1 MTPRRAVLAGLAA
14 LSLAGPVAAAAKVVE
29 AKKVFPFLDVF
40 LKIPPADRNR
50 FRLVYTFRSAGK
62 PLAAQVW
69 LIDGGPRTP
78 MPLRADGRAD
88 RLPTLAQL
96 DRGKIEIG
104 VDAGTKISVGMTLEP
119 TTVPAAELD
128 ARDLAAAIAQAST
141 GVRKGAGIMALAI
154 PKMQAVA
161 FHGVTSGEVE
171 FADGRR
177 ATLPIKDGTPTYTP
191 TAQPAAKTLRFAR
204 PPARITIE

>member
-1 MTPRRAVLAGLAA
+1 MTSRRAVLAGLVA
-14 LSLAGPVAAAAKVVE
+14 LSLAGPVAAAGKVVD

-40 LKIPPADRNR
+40 LKIPPADRAR

-69 LIDGGPRTP
+69 LIDGGTRTSI
-78 MPLRADGRAD
+78 PLRADGRAD
-88 RLPTLAQL
+88 RLPTLVQL

-104 VDAGTKISVGMTLEP
+104 VDAGIKISVGMTLEP
-119 TTVPAAELD
+119 TTAPAAELD
-128 ARDLAAAIAQAST
+128 ARDLAAAIAQASK
-141 GVRKGAGIMALAI
+141 GVRKGAGIMALAV

-177 ATLPIKDGTPTYTP
+177 ATLPIKGGTPTYTP
-191 TAQPAAKTLRFAR
+191 TDQPAAKILRFAR

>member
-1 MTPRRAVLAGLAA
+1 MPGRRVVLLALGTLA
-14 LSLAGPVAAAAKVVE
+14 LATPVAAAGKVVD

-40 LKIPPADRNR
+40 LKIPPGDRTR

-62 PLAAQVW
+62 PLVAQVW
-69 LIDGGPRTP
+69 LIDGGTRTP
-78 MPLRADGRAD
+78 IPLRADGRAD

-96 DRGKIEIG
+96 DRSKIEVG

-119 TTVPAAELD
+119 TTAPAAELD

-141 GVRKGAGIMALAI
+141 GVRKGAGILALAV

-171 FADGRR
+171 LADGRR
-177 ATLPIKDGTPTYTP
+177 VPLPIKDGTPTYTP

-204 PPARITIE
+204 PPARMTIE